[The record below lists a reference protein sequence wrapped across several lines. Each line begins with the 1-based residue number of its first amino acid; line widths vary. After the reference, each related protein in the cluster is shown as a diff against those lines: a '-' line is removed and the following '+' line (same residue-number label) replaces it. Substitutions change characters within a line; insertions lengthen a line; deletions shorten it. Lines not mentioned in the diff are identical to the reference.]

1 LQSHLIGRKSLYLW
15 RCWTTL
21 DPASSLALILV
32 VLLMAFLPALNML
45 WNARELAASEGFS
58 GGWIA
63 FQAQTEFLRVQN
75 AVLEAEAYPSEAAT
89 DTLMLRASI
98 FASRLSILVDSEEA
112 DSIRKN
118 IDVAAIVDS
127 IQADMAS
134 LKAMLGTD
142 PADVLDRAIQLRAWR
157 ERFSQSWSSLQRIS
171 IETLRQNADA
181 FGRRS
186 DVQTLTA
193 VIAASCVGLI
203 AALVSVFAESG
214 RRRAS
219 ESEKAIALQ
228 KAQLHAGNLK
238 NLIAQIPVGIVLH
251 SGQQAIGCN
260 PAACALLGLP
270 TAPSMEAVWR
280 QFSYLTRPR
289 TSSHGSRPASL
300 VSNGKPTSLQVS
312 EIKLDAADG
321 SSMFVGVIAD
331 ISDSRAS
338 IAIAQRASQLAA
350 VGEMAASIAHE
361 LNQPLATIALA
372 AENADGML
380 QRRGES
386 PATPVRAKL
395 ARIQEQVA
403 RAKRITEHMRR
414 RGRAPANAKDF
425 PIVVAIESAL
435 EFCSDQIRLSGTTL
449 HQSNAVPPNALVRGS
464 QTLLE
469 QVILNLVMNCLDAF
483 KTDHRQ
489 TLNPAISIDCWIER
503 ANVVVTVSDNAG
515 GIDPMHESLLFT
527 PFFTTKSASSGTG
540 LGLSFCK
547 SVVEEMRGNISI
559 KNQNAGSCVTIELPL
574 AEMSTAR
581 K

>member
-1 LQSHLIGRKSLYLW
+1 LQSHLIGRKSSYLW

-32 VLLMAFLPALNML
+32 VLLMAFLPALNTL

-157 ERFSQSWSSLQRIS
+157 ERFSQGWSSLQRIS

-193 VIAASCVGLI
+193 AIAALCVGLI

-214 RRRAS
+214 RRKAS

-251 SGQQAIGCN
+251 SGQQAIDCN

-300 VSNGKPTSLQVS
+300 VSTANPRR
-312 EIKLDAADG
+312 
-321 SSMFVGVIAD
+321 
-331 ISDSRAS
+331 SR
-338 IAIAQRASQLAA
+338 
-350 VGEMAASIAHE
+350 
-361 LNQPLATIALA
+361 
-372 AENADGML
+372 
-380 QRRGES
+380 
-386 PATPVRAKL
+386 
-395 ARIQEQVA
+395 
-403 RAKRITEHMRR
+403 
-414 RGRAPANAKDF
+414 
-425 PIVVAIESAL
+425 
-435 EFCSDQIRLSGTTL
+435 
-449 HQSNAVPPNALVRGS
+449 
-464 QTLLE
+464 
-469 QVILNLVMNCLDAF
+469 
-483 KTDHRQ
+483 
-489 TLNPAISIDCWIER
+489 
-503 ANVVVTVSDNAG
+503 
-515 GIDPMHESLLFT
+515 
-527 PFFTTKSASSGTG
+527 
-540 LGLSFCK
+540 
-547 SVVEEMRGNISI
+547 
-559 KNQNAGSCVTIELPL
+559 
-574 AEMSTAR
+574 
-581 K
+581 